1 VEPTLAHALSG
12 AAGGVAAGLYLVA
25 AISRSSSSRAGTSGG
40 RPPTP
45 AAISPRRMR
54 VAGAVCALSLI
65 LGLTATWWV
74 PHDDDE
80 DTARPAAVTEPR

>member
-1 VEPTLAHALSG
+1 
-12 AAGGVAAGLYLVA
+12 
-25 AISRSSSSRAGTSGG
+25 
-40 RPPTP
+40 
-45 AAISPRRMR
+45 MR

-80 DTARPAAVTEPR
+80 DTARPAAITEPR

>member
-1 VEPTLAHALSG
+1 MKPTLAHALSG

-25 AISRSSSSRAGTSGG
+25 AISAFIFLESRDKRRTAAD
-40 RPPTP
+40 P